1 MVGLER
7 EPQNLRKAVFH
18 VEQPQYNAENAQHA
32 RFPGEPQ
39 SCQVGHGLSSPKAGD
54 LCGRL
59 PIRVN
64 LSEAIAQPLP
74 FRGHSH
80 LIATAD
86 LRYIGLARRSPQ
98 RTRAAETLAGFTPR
112 YEIWDGQLKCN
123 G

>member
-7 EPQNLRKAVFH
+7 EPQDLRKAVFH
-18 VEQPQYNAENAQHA
+18 VEQPHYNADNAQHA

-54 LCGRL
+54 LCDRL

-74 FRGHSH
+74 FCGHSH

-86 LRYIGLARRSPQ
+86 LRFIGLAPQPATPKTRRSPW
-98 RTRAAETLAGFTPR
+98 RVSHRGMR
-112 YEIWDGQLKCN
+112 YRISD
-123 G
+123 